1 MNAKLT
7 FVHALSPLHAG
18 TGQGVGVIDLPIAR
32 EKATGIPYLP
42 GSSLKGTLRDLC
54 TEDICPTD
62 KKEAV
67 FGPPTANASDY
78 AGSAQFS
85 DQRLLL
91 LPIRSLFGTFA
102 WVTSPFLLR
111 RFEREA
117 AETALSDQPPAP
129 IPQPGSEQA
138 CVAERGSVIKSGEGA
153 QSKVILE
160 DLDLSSAPL
169 AAITQWA
176 EWFGKQLFPSADG
189 QAASATVKDWRNLLT
204 ARFCVVPDDVLNF
217 LLDTATEVTAR
228 IKLLDDKK
236 TVQRGGL
243 WYEEALPAE
252 TVLSGLLV
260 ATEIKQ
266 NGNARVSIADI
277 FRVVGST
284 IISDNR
290 PRPVQLGGKATTGRG
305 LCYVH
310 LAQ

>member
-1 MNAKLT
+1 MRAKLT

-54 TEDICPTD
+54 AEAKE

-67 FGPPTANASDY
+67 FGPETVNASDY

-102 WVTSPFLLR
+102 WVTSPFLLQ
-111 RFEREA
+111 RFKREA
-117 AETALSDQPPAP
+117 AETALTAQPRAQ

-138 CVAERGSVIKSGEGA
+138 CVAESGSAIKSGEGEQA
-153 QSKVILE
+153 KVILE
-160 DLDLSSAPL
+160 DLDL
-169 AAITQWA
+169 AAVPSPTATLWA
-176 EWFGKQLFPSADG
+176 DWLGQQLFPSAPG
-189 QAASATVKDWRNLLT
+189 QEPNESVKDWRKLLA
-204 ARFCVVPDDVLNF
+204 ARFCVVPDDVMTF

-228 IKLLDDKK
+228 IKLLENKK
-236 TVQRGGL
+236 TVQKGGL
-243 WYEEALPAE
+243 WYEESLPAE
-252 TVLSGLLV
+252 TILSGLLV
-260 ATEIKQ
+260 ATPVKPKDREPLKDSEIFDV
-266 NGNARVSIADI
+266 VS
-277 FRVVGST
+277 GT
-284 IISDNR
+284 IISNNR
-290 PRPVQLGGKATTGRG
+290 PRAVQLGGKATVGKG

-310 LAQ
+310 LAK

>member
-1 MNAKLT
+1 MQAKLI

-18 TGQGVGVIDLPIAR
+18 SGQGVGVIDLPIAR

-54 TEDICPTD
+54 TEDICQRE

-67 FGPPTANASDY
+67 FGPETANASDY

-102 WVTSPFLLR
+102 WVTSPFLLQ
-111 RFEREA
+111 RFKREA
-117 AETALSDQPPAP
+117 AETALTTQPPAEH
-129 IPQPGSEQA
+129 PQPGSEQA
-138 CVAERGSVIKSGEGA
+138 CVAEAVSAIKSGEGA
-153 QSKVILE
+153 QAKVILE
-160 DLDLSSAPL
+160 DLDLAAAPSA
-169 AAITQWA
+169 AVTQWGNWLGQQIFPGA
-176 EWFGKQLFPSADG
+176 AGEEWRK
-189 QAASATVKDWRNLLT
+189 LLT
-204 ARFCVVPDDVLNF
+204 ARLCVVPDDVLNF

-236 TVQRGGL
+236 TVQKGGL

-252 TVLSGLLV
+252 TILSGLLV

-266 NGNARVSIADI
+266 NGQPRVTNADI
-277 FRVVGST
+277 FRIVGGT
-284 IISDNR
+284 IVNNQR
-290 PRPVQLGGKATTGRG
+290 PRPVQLGGKASTGKG

-310 LAQ
+310 LAT

>member
-1 MNAKLT
+1 MQAKLT

-54 TEDICPTD
+54 TDP
-62 KKEAV
+62 KKFDV
-67 FGPPTANASDY
+67 FGPETKDASEY

-102 WVTSPFLLR
+102 WATSPFLLQ
-111 RFEREA
+111 RFRREA
-117 AETALSDQPPAP
+117 VETTLTTPPPAQP
-129 IPQPGSEQA
+129 IQPTNEQA
-138 CVAERGSVIKSGEGA
+138 CVAEAGSAIKSGEGA
-153 QSKVILE
+153 GAKVILE
-160 DLDLSSAPL
+160 DLDLAATPL
-169 AAITQWA
+169 AAVTQWGNWLGQQIFPGA
-176 EWFGKQLFPSADG
+176 AGEEWRK
-189 QAASATVKDWRNLLT
+189 LLT
-204 ARFCVVPDDVLNF
+204 ARLCVVPDDVMNF

-228 IKLLDDKK
+228 IKLLEDKK

-266 NGNARVSIADI
+266 NGQPRVSTAEI
-277 FRVVGST
+277 FRVIGGT
-284 IISDNR
+284 IINNNR
-290 PRPVQLGGKATTGRG
+290 PRPVQLGGNATTGKG

>member
-1 MNAKLT
+1 MQAKLT

-54 TEDICPTD
+54 TDP
-62 KKEAV
+62 KKLDV
-67 FGPPTANASDY
+67 FGPETANASDY

-102 WVTSPFLLR
+102 WVTSPFLLQ
-111 RFEREA
+111 RFRREA
-117 AETALSDQPPAP
+117 AETALTPPPPAQL
-129 IPQPGSEQA
+129 PQLSGEQA
-138 CVAERGSVIKSGEGA
+138 GVAEAGSAIKSGEGA
-153 QSKVILE
+153 QTKVVLE
-160 DLDLSSAPL
+160 DLDLTAAPL
-169 AAITQWA
+169 AALTQWGNWLGQQVFPGSA
-176 EWFGKQLFPSADG
+176 SEEWRK
-189 QAASATVKDWRNLLT
+189 LLT
-204 ARFCVVPDDVLNF
+204 ARFCVVPDDALNF

-228 IKLLDDKK
+228 IKLLGDKK
-236 TVQRGGL
+236 TVQKGGL

-252 TVLSGLLV
+252 TILSGLLV

-266 NGNARVSIADI
+266 NGQPRISTPDI
-277 FRVVGST
+277 FRVVRGT
-284 IISDNR
+284 IINNDR
-290 PRPVQLGGKATTGRG
+290 PRPVQLGGKATTGKG

>member
-1 MNAKLT
+1 MNAKLI

-42 GSSLKGTLRDLC
+42 GSSLKGTLRDVC
-54 TEDICPTD
+54 VDP

-67 FGPPTANASDY
+67 FGPDTSRAEEH

-102 WVTSPFLLR
+102 WVSSPFLLR
-111 RFEREA
+111 RFRREA
-117 AETALSDQPPAP
+117 AETTLTTQLPDQL
-129 IPQPGSEQA
+129 PQPGSEQA
-138 CVAERGSVIKSGEGA
+138 CVAESGSAIKSGEGA
-153 QSKVILE
+153 QAKVILE
-160 DLDLSSAPL
+160 DLDLAAAPSAD
-169 AAITQWA
+169 ITQWGG
-176 EWFGKQLFPSADG
+176 WLGQQVFPG
-189 QAASATVKDWRNLLT
+189 AAGEDWRRLLT
-204 ARFCVVPDDVLNF
+204 ARLCVVPDDVMNF
-217 LLDTATEVTAR
+217 LLDTATELTAR
-228 IKLLDDKK
+228 IKLLDEKK
-236 TVQRGGL
+236 TVQKGGL

-266 NGNARVSIADI
+266 NGNPRVSNADI
-277 FRVVGST
+277 FRVVRGT
-284 IISDNR
+284 VVGNNR
-290 PRPVQLGGKATTGRG
+290 PLPVQLGGKATVGKG

>member
-1 MNAKLT
+1 MQAKLI

-54 TEDICPTD
+54 IDP
-62 KKEAV
+62 KKLDV
-67 FGPPTANASDY
+67 FGPETANASDY

-102 WVTSPFLLR
+102 WVTSPFLLQ
-111 RFEREA
+111 RFQREA
-117 AETALSDQPPAP
+117 AETALTAQPSTAL
-129 IPQPGSEQA
+129 PQPGNEQA
-138 CVAERGSVIKSGEGA
+138 CVADTGCVIESAEAA
-153 QSKVILE
+153 QPKVILE
-160 DLDLSSAPL
+160 DLDLAAAPSASVM
-169 AAITQWA
+169 QWA
-176 EWFGKQLFPSADG
+176 DWLGKQLFPSPAG
-189 QAASATVKDWRNLLT
+189 QEPSATVRDWRKALS
-204 ARFCVVPDDVLNF
+204 ARLCVVPDDVLNF

-236 TVQRGGL
+236 TVQKGGL

-266 NGNARVSIADI
+266 NGNPRVATADI

-284 IISDNR
+284 IISSNR
-290 PRPVQLGGKATTGRG
+290 PRPVQLGGKATIGKG